1 MDGASLPFI
10 PLERSKSK
18 KSDSKLRRLAKKI
31 EDELGYLQFDAFLI
45 APVKEGMIS
54 YAELINGG
62 LTLFDIEKM
71 HNAID
76 FYRGIERIVKDFSAA
91 ESNSNKSKNF
101 RKNGG
106 KIR

>member
-1 MDGASLPFI
+1 M
-10 PLERSKSK
+10 ERPKSK
-18 KSDSKLRRLAKKI
+18 KSDSKLKRLAKKI

-45 APVKEGMIS
+45 APVKEGLIS

-76 FYRGIERIVKDFSAA
+76 FYRGIERIASEFRTT
-91 ESNSNKSKNF
+91 ENNLGKSKKF
-101 RKNGG
+101 TKNGG